1 MYQTYKEKADFYIV
15 YILEAH
21 PTDGWQVP
29 QNERENV
36 EYAQP
41 KTYEERVKVAG
52 DCMKGLKITI
62 PCLVD
67 DMKNSAQKGYAGW
80 PDRFY
85 VVDKSKKVAFKGDPG
100 PAGFKPKDAEDA
112 LKKLLEGK

>member
-1 MYQTYKEKADFYIV
+1 M

-29 QNERENV
+29 ANEKEGV
-36 EYAQP
+36 KFTQP

-52 DCMKGLKITI
+52 ECMKGLNLPI

-67 DMKNSAQKGYAGW
+67 DLQNTAQRAYAGW
-80 PDRFY
+80 PDRLY
-85 VVDKSKKVAFKGDPG
+85 VLDKDGKVAYKGAPG
-100 PAGFKPKDAEDA
+100 PAGFKPADAEAA
-112 LKKLLEGK
+112 LKKAVEGK